1 MGGKSPST
9 TGAGSE
15 GALTKGPFNMLNQVH
30 DLNSALVSYAMMET
44 SVFISSAGVI
54 GPKKVV
60 EHDISLLIPEVWAR
74 MREEE
79 RDAQWLIKNGFLDK
93 CEDVELDGETV
104 KGAVLGY
111 RINRKFVSAFFGRV
125 FQNPHLV
132 FDEDMLKPELQDL
145 KSYVESIKTITVT
158 NQRVAEMYIA
168 DGGADMAVPPLKALL
183 HIMAK
188 GEYEGMTLESPEFR
202 AMWTRDN
209 IIKSDWYKERLTT
222 FQDKEATRLARG
234 VEYLESFVQGPDRIE
249 GDWKGKQMV
258 EDLKLHDRIADTKKA
273 LDKVK
278 SPEYVKFIEGS
289 LGVDPRIYDAPNNN
303 YERILPSVLY

>member
-1 MGGKSPST
+1 MG
-9 TGAGSE
+9 
-15 GALTKGPFNMLNQVH
+15 
-30 DLNSALVSYAMMET
+30 
-44 SVFISSAGVI
+44 
-54 GPKKVV
+54 
-60 EHDISLLIPEVWAR
+60 AR

-158 NQRVAEMYIA
+158 NQRVAEMYIT

-188 GEYEGMTLESPEFR
+188 GEYESMTLESPEFR

-209 IIKSDWYKERLTT
+209 IIKSGWYKERLTT

-289 LGVDPRIYDAPNNN
+289 LGVDPRIYDALTTITSGSCRPCFTKWC
-303 YERILPSVLY
+303 RQHCTASVPIDIDAFSFLLGMEDPLFALRLAAQQRQMIEEYARDTWHTVRTVQSDSAL